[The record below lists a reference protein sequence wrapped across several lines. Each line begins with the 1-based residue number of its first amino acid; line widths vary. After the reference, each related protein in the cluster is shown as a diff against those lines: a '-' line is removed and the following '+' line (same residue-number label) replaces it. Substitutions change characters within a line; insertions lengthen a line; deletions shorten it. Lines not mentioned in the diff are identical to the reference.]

1 MEWCAWILA
10 GFGIQVGLLVS
21 FLMKVV
27 GRPDEDDLLR
37 VVDLCE
43 NTCVLGAF
51 TACIYPVY
59 GISHYG

>member
-1 MEWCAWILA
+1 
-10 GFGIQVGLLVS
+10 
-21 FLMKVV
+21 MKVV

-43 NTCVLGAF
+43 NTCVLGAL